1 MASAARSR
9 KGSSSTSGSS
19 SASSPKRPVPVRL
32 PKLKELP
39 ERSNGDFARRL
50 GRPVTR
56 DRILYTS
63 HTTFL
68 ARWSAP

>member
-1 MASAARSR
+1 MESRSR
-9 KGSSSTSGSS
+9 RP
-19 SASSPKRPVPVRL
+19 SPSKRPRPASL
-32 PKLKELP
+32 PKPVELL
-39 ERSNGDFARRL
+39 ERSNHDFARRL

-56 DRILYTS
+56 ERFLYTS

>member
-1 MASAARSR
+1 
-9 KGSSSTSGSS
+9 
-19 SASSPKRPVPVRL
+19 VVVRL
-32 PKLKELP
+32 AKPKELL

-56 DRILYTS
+56 ERMLYTS

>member
-1 MASAARSR
+1 MVSRSR
-9 KGSSSTSGSS
+9 KV
-19 SASSPKRPVPVRL
+19 SSPKRPLSVKVSKPV
-32 PKLKELP
+32 ELP

-56 DRILYTS
+56 ERLRYTS

>member
-1 MASAARSR
+1 MVSRSR
-9 KGSSSTSGSS
+9 KV
-19 SASSPKRPVPVRL
+19 SSPKRPTPVRVTK
-32 PKLKELP
+32 PVELP
-39 ERSNGDFARRL
+39 ERSNGDFERRL

-56 DRILYTS
+56 ERIRYTS

>member
-1 MASAARSR
+1 MVSRSR
-9 KGSSSTSGSS
+9 K
-19 SASSPKRPVPVRL
+19 ASSPKRPAAVRA
-32 PKLKELP
+32 PKPAELL

-56 DRILYTS
+56 ERLRYTS

>member
-1 MASAARSR
+1 MASASRSR
-9 KGSSSTSGSS
+9 KRSASTSR
-19 SASSPKRPVPVRL
+19 SSPKRPVPVAIVK
-32 PKLKELP
+32 PKELL